1 MPAAA
6 LTDLIRTPS
15 GRRFVRYCSLSAFN
29 VLLGQGLLIFFLSG
43 LGMAGW
49 AANLMAII
57 VGTGPAYLISRRW
70 VWEKTG
76 KHSLSGEVL
85 PFWALNG
92 LGTVLSTLF
101 VGVADVIWSSPIA
114 VSAASISAWFLVWV
128 LKYFTMDRVVF
139 SSREPVVTA

>member
-6 LTDLIRTPS
+6 LTGLIRTPS

-29 VLLGQGLLIFFLSG
+29 VLFGQALLIFFHSG

-49 AANLMAII
+49 LANLSAII

-101 VGVADVIWSSPIA
+101 VGIADVLWSSALA

-139 SSREPVVTA
+139 RTREPVVTA

>member
-15 GRRFVRYCSLSAFN
+15 GRRYVRYCSLSAFN
-29 VLLGQGLLIFFLSG
+29 VVMGQVLLLFFHSG

-49 AANLMAII
+49 LANLTAIV
-57 VGTGPAYLISRRW
+57 VGTGPAYLLSRRW

-101 VGVADVIWSSPIA
+101 VGVADVIWKSALA

-139 SSREPVVTA
+139 RSREPVVSL

>member
-29 VLLGQGLLIFFLSG
+29 VLFGQALLIFFHSG
-43 LGMAGW
+43 LGMPGW
-49 AANLMAII
+49 LANLTAII

-101 VGVADVIWSSPIA
+101 VAVADVIWSSALA

-139 SSREPVVTA
+139 RAREPVVTA

>member
-6 LTDLIRTPS
+6 LNLIRTPS
-15 GRRFVRYCSLSAFN
+15 GRRFIRYCSLSVFN
-29 VLLGQGLLIFFLSG
+29 VLMGQALLYFFHSG

-49 AANLMAII
+49 AANLMAIL
-57 VGTGPAYLISRRW
+57 VGTGPAYIISRRW

-101 VGVADVIWSSPIA
+101 VGIADVLWSSALA

-139 SSREPVVTA
+139 RTREPVVTA

>member
-1 MPAAA
+1 MSATTST
-6 LTDLIRTPS
+6 LDLIRTPT
-15 GRRFVRYCSLSAFN
+15 GRKFVRYCSLSAFN
-29 VLLGQGLLIFFLSG
+29 VVFGQALLLFFHSVV
-43 LGMAGW
+43 GMPGW
-49 AANLMAII
+49 AANLTAI
-57 VGTGPAYLISRRW
+57 VLGTGPAYIISRRW

-101 VGVADVIWSSPIA
+101 VGVADVIWQSAIA
-114 VSAASISAWFLVWV
+114 VSAASISAWFIVWV

-139 SSREPVVTA
+139 RTREPVTV